1 MRNSLL
7 TLLAV
12 LIGIIPFAGC
22 AHSNSTHDVAFNY
35 EQPKIQVG
43 LEQLLENEE
52 YLNLVKGKRVGL
64 ITNPTGVNYKL
75 ESNIDLLFQHPEI
88 ELVALFG
95 PEHGIRGDAYAGEK
109 VESNNDEK
117 TGVIVHS
124 LYGKTRRPNP
134 EWLDGIDVMI
144 YDIQDVGSRSYTY
157 IYTMAYCMEECAKK
171 GIPFIVLDRPNPAG
185 AHIVDGNILNTDEYE
200 TFVGLYPIAYQYGMT
215 PGEAAMLFNDHYNS
229 DKVDLTV
236 VPVKGYKRNMMSWHT
251 GFPFVPSSTHIVQ
264 QNHATYYNLTGIIGE
279 IRHISIG
286 VGYTL
291 PFETMAA
298 PWINR
303 DEFVDAINARNIP
316 GLRARPI
323 SYVPKYAA
331 YGPTKDEPAQPCHG
345 AQLVVTDY
353 NKLKTF
359 EAQIHL
365 MHILHTL
372 YPEQELFADT
382 HAKKP
387 LFDEVLG
394 TDDIRNR
401 LLAGESAEQIIAS
414 YQGALAEFMTLRQQY
429 LIYK

>member
-1 MRNSLL
+1 MSRSLL
-7 TLLAV
+7 FSALFLVA
-12 LIGIIPFAGC
+12 LPFVAC
-22 AHSNSTHDVAFNY
+22 THSASTSSIAYNY
-35 EQPKIQVG
+35 ERPKIKVG
-43 LEQLLENEE
+43 LEQLLEKEE
-52 YLNLVKGKRVGL
+52 YLNLVRGKRVGL
-64 ITNPTGVNYKL
+64 ITNPTGVNYRL
-75 ESNIDLLFQHPEI
+75 ESNIDLLFNHPEI

-109 VESNNDEK
+109 VESAADEK
-117 TGVIVHS
+117 TGIPVHS

-157 IYTMAYCMEECAKK
+157 IYTMAYAMEECAKK
-171 GIPFIVLDRPNPAG
+171 GIAFIVLDRPNPAG
-185 AHIVDGNILNTDEYE
+185 AHIVDGNILNMEEYK

-215 PGEAAMLFNDHYNS
+215 PGEAAMMFNENFNS

-236 VPVKGYKRNMMSWHT
+236 IPVEGYTRKMMPWDC

-331 YGPTKDEPAQPCHG
+331 YGPTKEEPAQPCHG

-353 NKLKTF
+353 NKLKPF

-365 MHILHTL
+365 MHILHTM
-372 YPEQELFADT
+372 YPEQELFGDE
-382 HAKKP
+382 HALKP

-394 TDDIRNR
+394 TNDLRRR
-401 LLAGESAEQIIAS
+401 LLAGETAEQMIAS
-414 YQGALAEFMTLRQQY
+414 YQEELSNFMKLREQY
-429 LIYK
+429 LIYP